1 LTNDEVEALVRG
13 GLLVLSLRNGGIK
26 PWESKIKESD
36 LKMVNLQYGLS
47 MTYVEDFLS
56 GE

>member
-1 LTNDEVEALVRG
+1 MRG
-13 GLLVLSLRNGGIK
+13 GLLVQGLRNGGIK

-36 LKMVNLQYGLS
+36 LKAVNLQYGLS
-47 MTYVEDFLS
+47 MGYVEEFLS